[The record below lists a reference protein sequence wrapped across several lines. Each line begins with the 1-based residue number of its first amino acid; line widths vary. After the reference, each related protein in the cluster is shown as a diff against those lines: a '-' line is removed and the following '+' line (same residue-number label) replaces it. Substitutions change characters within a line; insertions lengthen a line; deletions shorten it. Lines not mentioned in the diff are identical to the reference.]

1 MANTLNGTV
10 STKYL
15 DWGGLQ
21 RFWTNAKAYIAE
33 EIGKVNTALTNKI
46 NANDAAIRA
55 YVETLT
61 VNGVQ
66 VKSTKD
72 ETSGLGIGLTLEVP
86 AANIDLATKLDAGTC
101 VKVDPAAAA
110 VSYNE
115 AGNVET
121 ALHQLDTRV
130 DAVETA
136 FTKGVV
142 NSLTVTNTHDT
153 AAGEGDVVE
162 WVKTTTLT
170 KATGEVS
177 IDVDDTAIDTKFED
191 LDREITTLQAN
202 SGVVGI
208 KVVDTPAA
216 SGEAN
221 LVAFGMDI
229 KAMEGQT
236 STEVTLDGVTYN
248 KGLLTLTVDE
258 TNLNTKVTALETAD
272 SNEAKSRKA
281 DVELLAGAGYTAG
294 TAGKVG
300 SWGTD
305 KKPTYSDIVSLS
317 RRLDQIDE
325 NVVTE
330 ITETGSVEKYVA
342 LTVTPTTN
350 TNGDAVVNI
359 SINDSELQTKIST
372 MDQTHTDYAKTET
385 TARKAADKL
394 LAGTKWDDAN
404 NTWGSTG
411 APEYQDITEISAR
424 MLEHDAAI
432 NALSTATHFIGVS
445 STEITH
451 DGTQKPTIN
460 DKAVDPVSGDVV
472 IYERKEFIY
481 SAGKWVELGD
491 TTVENQK
498 ISALETWVDKA
509 IISTTEIDSLF
520 GITAG
525 E

>member
-61 VNGVQ
+61 VNGVH
-66 VKSTKD
+66 VTSTKD
-72 ETSGLGIGLTLEVP
+72 ETSGLGIGLTLDVP

-101 VKVDPAAAA
+101 VKVDPSSTA
-110 VSYNE
+110 VSYGE
-115 AGNVET
+115 AGDVET

-130 DAVETA
+130 DAVEDA

-153 AAGEGDVVE
+153 TTGDTTTE

-177 IDVDDTAIDTKFED
+177 IDVDDTAIDSKFED
-191 LDREITTLQAN
+191 LDREIVTLQAN

-208 KVVDTPAA
+208 EIVDSPTAT
-216 SGEAN
+216 GEAN
-221 LVAFGMDI
+221 LVEFTMDVT
-229 KAMEGQT
+229 KMDGQADDKVAGHE
-236 STEVTLDGVTYN
+236 SYR
-248 KGLLTLTVDE
+248 KGLLKLTVNE
-258 TNLNTKVTALETAD
+258 TNLNSKVTDLETAD
-272 SNEAKSRKA
+272 SNEADSRKA
-281 DVELLAGAGYTAG
+281 DIELLAGDGYTAG
-294 TAGKVG
+294 TAGNVG
-300 SWGTD
+300 SWAD
-305 KKPTYSDIVSLS
+305 ANKPTYKTIAKLS
-317 RRLDQIDE
+317 QRLDEIDE
-325 NVVTE
+325 NVVTQ
-330 ITETGSVEKYVA
+330 ITENGSVENYVA
-342 LTVTPTTN
+342 LTVTPSTN

-359 SINDSELQTKIST
+359 SISDSALKTKIDT
-372 MDQTHTDYAKTET
+372 MDQTHTDYATAET
-385 TARKAADKL
+385 NARKAADKL
-394 LAGTKWDDAN
+394 LAGSKWDDTK
-404 NTWGSTG
+404 NTWDSTG
-411 APEYQDITEISAR
+411 APEYQDITEISAQ
-424 MLEHDAAI
+424 LQAHKNAI
-432 NALSTATHFIGVS
+432 DALSTATHFIGVS
-445 STEITH
+445 STAITH
-451 DGTQKPTIN
+451 DGTEKPTIN
-460 DKAVDPVSGDVV
+460 GVAVDPASGDVV
-472 IYERKEFIY
+472 IYNHKEFIY

-498 ISALETWVDKA
+498 ISALETWVDTA
-509 IISTTEIDSLF
+509 IISNAEIDSLF